1 MMEDILKQI
10 IDFFFETTKL
20 LKQVTLLQIIIVMIP
35 LHLILAIFW
44 VIIGLRTY
52 RQRRLAN
59 ENVTLKEVFVQKYPL
74 KFVYSLVQDS

>member
-1 MMEDILKQI
+1 MEVFLKHL
-10 IDFFFETTKL
+10 IDYSFATTKL
-20 LKQVTLLQIIIVMIP
+20 LNQITFLQVIIIFIA

-52 RQRRLAN
+52 RQRRLLD

-74 KFVYSLVQDS
+74 KFVFSLIQDS